1 MITLS
6 IDVTLLDKARFKRI
20 TRKNGTP
27 AVFADLIL
35 IPTPDSEFG
44 DYAVKQSV
52 TKAEREEGVQLPF
65 LGNGKEVSSVAKAAK
80 AVKTHVEK
88 QQDEDGD
95 EIPF

>member
-6 IDVTLLDKARFKRI
+6 IDVTLLDKARFKRV

-27 AVFADLIL
+27 AVFADLLL
-35 IPTPDSEFG
+35 IPTPESEYG
-44 DYAVKQSV
+44 DYAVKQSI

-65 LGNGKEVSSVAKAAK
+65 LGNGKLVTKPQAPKPQP
-80 AVKTHVEK
+80 K
-88 QQDEDGD
+88 QVDPEGD

>member
-6 IDVTLLDKARFKRI
+6 IDVTQLDKARFKRI

-35 IPTPDSEFG
+35 IPTPESEYG
-44 DYAVKQSV
+44 DYAVKQSL

-65 LGNGKEVSSVAKAAK
+65 LGNGKLVTTVSKAAK
-80 AVKTHVEK
+80 NVKNHVEK
-88 QQDEDGD
+88 THDEDGE